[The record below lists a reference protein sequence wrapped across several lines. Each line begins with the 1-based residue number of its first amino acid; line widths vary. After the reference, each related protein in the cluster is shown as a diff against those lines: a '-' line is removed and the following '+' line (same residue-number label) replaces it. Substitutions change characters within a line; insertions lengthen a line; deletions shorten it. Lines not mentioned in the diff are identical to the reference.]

1 VQAARILSRLPTRY
15 GPRCRRT
22 CQPRAP
28 AVLPQRLYGNPRI
41 ATATTRH
48 SLHGRPL
55 GRVCEPT
62 GLGPGS
68 VVAVFPRLAR
78 VVAGIPDR
86 LRPESRQAP
95 VKHAAETSWRTTGH
109 QGDAWL
115 FATPRLSRFLCRQT
129 RAARVPQPVFGQPW
143 LPGGLVVDRDG
154 GSHQVPCAIQDG
166 YSQLRR
172 EVQDRE
178 QDCPEAAAVTA
189 LVRTVAPQL
198 ARALGRRAPPRSD
211 AEFARQATALNAP
224 RMTSLAEPAQHLGL
238 RRLHEIFRAHVD
250 RLDHWAEDRRIP
262 AEHHL
267 AERHR
272 RPTGLARKVSCGSPS
287 EAGAHTRGVLLA
299 VLHTLKKRGR
309 DGVAHLTGVLD
320 RLADA
325 IHQDPWRRLFPEG
338 PT

>member
-1 VQAARILSRLPTRY
+1 
-15 GPRCRRT
+15 
-22 CQPRAP
+22 
-28 AVLPQRLYGNPRI
+28 
-41 ATATTRH
+41 
-48 SLHGRPL
+48 
-55 GRVCEPT
+55 
-62 GLGPGS
+62 

-115 FATPRLSRFLCRQT
+115 FATPRLSRFLFRQT

-250 RLDHWAEDRRIP
+250 RLDHWAEERRIP

-299 VLHTLKKRGR
+299 VLHTLKKRGH